1 MSQED
6 ADKQEGRDAKEDF
19 DGVSVPDAIG
29 KDNDDSGL
37 DVQADLDIVDV
48 PVIGQAAQEAAQ
60 TQAYAALGD
69 TGEMPAVAQDA
80 TATQDASDSSSQDE
94 SKKSHVVRNLVIT
107 LFVVIVLA
115 VAACAGWLYYDD
127 QRNASVHVPQGV
139 SLDGTDISGFS
150 ASEVR
155 SLVAKH
161 VVSGQSGS
169 LTLSLGNNHTFTLE
183 FAKLGDV
190 DVDATVDA
198 AMATIEPDMMTR
210 CANRAKELLGIGQEV
225 QPVEL
230 VTACKLSKK
239 KVTAKVEALADEYDA
254 QKQDAGY
261 EFDSKAYKVKTIQAK
276 EGYEL
281 DVAKTVKRIL
291 KAAKTGK
298 TEVNAADSVLTPEK
312 TKPGQAIF
320 VSLSE
325 CHLYFYV
332 DGKVAKDYACT
343 PGMSGYETPS
353 GDWTL
358 EYKDAAPT
366 WYNPGS
372 DWAKSMP
379 DTIAPGASNPLG
391 LRALAL
397 SCGGGIYIHGTTN
410 YGQLGTAASHGCIR
424 LANENVVELFDLV
437 ETGIPIFVH

>member
-139 SLDGTDISGFS
+139 SLDGADISGFS

-281 DVAKTVKRIL
+281 DVEKTVKRIL
-291 KAAKTGK
+291 KAAKSGK

-312 TKPGQAIF
+312 TNPGQAIF

-332 DGKVAKDYACT
+332 DGKVVKDYACT